1 MSWDSLQDYYI
12 GQTGIKPNEFWLNT
26 WKENHLI
33 GEAWQ
38 LQQNLE
44 WERIRYMSAMIYNVN
59 CQKKSQMI
67 KPDKLFPLPQDVY
80 LEKGKPKSTKEEQ
93 EAFEK
98 LISKTKFTKKLEL

>member
-1 MSWDSLQDYYI
+1 MS
-12 GQTGIKPNEFWLNT
+12 T
-26 WKENHLI
+26 
-33 GEAWQ
+33 
-38 LQQNLE
+38 
-44 WERIRYMSAMIYNVN
+44 MIYNVN

-98 LISKTKFTKKLEL
+98 RVSKANFKKKLEL